1 MIKRLL
7 LSALILLT
15 LPGFATASTPLAS
28 GRWAKVSVDTTGIYE
43 ISYEKLRSIG
53 FRDPSRVAVYG
64 SGGIVASDH
73 SFEGAFGEGLA
84 PAPAMHTA
92 DGRLLFFA
100 EASVRATM
108 TSEKRLSLTRNH
120 YDSKAF
126 YFLSDRDGAP
136 ATLPSSGDA
145 ALPADDATA
154 THSHI
159 QYFDRQSYSPGK
171 GGAIMLSRPL
181 MQGQTET
188 YDFSLEGYDASTG
201 IEPSL
206 YAEYGIKIS
215 RTENIEV
222 EAAGGISL
230 VSTTIPSVYRSTSD
244 QEAYRRGTVSATFT
258 PDAGATKGTIVFRSK
273 TDLTGSFTALDF
285 VYVIYRRSNTL
296 GSASELMMNYYET
309 PSAVALP
316 HAPADAV
323 VWDVTPGCTPSA
335 PAIILDDDG
344 TARFAPADGSHRYVA
359 FSPSAA
365 HRATDEATAVD
376 NRNLGDS
383 PVPDI
388 LIICAPA
395 LQPQAEELAAIHRR
409 YQDATVLVAP
419 QDQIFDEFS
428 DGVRT
433 PMAFRRLAKKFY
445 DRDPERFRHI
455 ILYGG
460 GSYNNLTLDNSGSM
474 LVTFQAETTD
484 ESRNKSYNYC
494 ADQYF
499 AMLDD
504 GFSIA
509 RVNNTGMSVNVGR
522 IAVKTPADGE
532 KYNLKIRR
540 YFERGP
546 QPAAF
551 RRALMYSDDGDKY
564 QHYFQNVESCDALA
578 AADMSIARVD
588 SYFYPYDENL
598 HTYPGLIR
606 EAGMALTRGV
616 GYMSYCGHG
625 TTKSMGDVI
634 TLQSADTYRYDIAPF
649 AMFASCETFQFD
661 RGEFS
666 IVEHMT
672 TDPDGGILC
681 CVASG
686 RSVVLSY
693 NRVLSTNIAEC
704 YAALAPGD
712 TYGDLLRRARQ
723 RILAN
728 TTTAI
733 ARNTMCYNFC
743 GDPALPVPAPQYNIV
758 LDEAASQSF
767 TPRVANRLT
776 GHIADAE
783 GNIVDDFNGHIE
795 LSLHNA
801 PVRKT
806 NLTDTDSL
814 LSADDDHDILATVT
828 AKVAGGRFA
837 ADLTVP
843 STGTAAE
850 NHRLSMAAVA
860 DNRQCAYGADRS
872 LSVNALEAAP
882 ADIDQ
887 TPPVIVQTY
896 IDTDDF
902 VPGSIT
908 GADIS
913 FHAVIDPSPSG
924 LRTTTG
930 LERSIKI
937 TLDGSQSV
945 PNAPALSRQD
955 ADGLVHIA
963 MPFADLSEGKHSIGI
978 SVANNA
984 GATASAMTDFVVGGT
999 SISAVLTHDA
1009 ETGVARRDITFT
1021 LDGADSAATR
1031 LLITDRNGHT
1041 VFSRTD
1047 CTFPYTWK
1055 LTAADGARVPDGSYR
1070 AWVMLSGGK
1079 ASGSTQAVHFT
1090 VLRDRQDNK

>member
-1 MIKRLL
+1 MLKRLL
-7 LSALILLT
+7 LSTLTLLILS
-15 LPGFATASTPLAS
+15 ATAKATTPLAS
-28 GRWAKVSVDTTGIYE
+28 ERWAKVSIDTTGIYE
-43 ISYEKLRSIG
+43 ISYEKLRSLG
-53 FRDPSRVAVYG
+53 FSDPSKVAVYG
-64 SGGIVASDH
+64 SGGIVAADH
-73 SFEGAFGEGLA
+73 SFEGPFGEGLA

-92 DGRLLFFA
+92 DGRMLFFA

-108 TSEKRLSLTRNH
+108 TSERRLTVVRNH

-126 YFLSDRDGAP
+126 YFLSDRHGAP
-136 ATLPSSGDA
+136 APLPTSGHEAPSDA
-145 ALPADDATA
+145 VG

-188 YDFSLEGYDASTG
+188 YGFSLEGYDAAAG

-215 RTENIEV
+215 RTENIGIETG
-222 EAAGGISL
+222 AGINLGF
-230 VSTTIPSVYRSTSD
+230 VSTPSVYRSTSD
-244 QEAYRRGTVSATFT
+244 SEAYRRGTVSATFT
-258 PDAGATKGTIVFRSK
+258 PESGATEGTVVFRSK

-285 VYVIYRRSNTL
+285 VYIIYRRSNTI
-296 GSASELMMNYYET
+296 GDNSELMMNYSET
-309 PSAVALP
+309 PEAVAL
-316 HAPADAV
+316 HNAPVDAV
-323 VWDVTPGCTPSA
+323 VWDVTPGRTPSA
-335 PAIILDDDG
+335 PVITHHTNGSA
-344 TARFAPADGSHRYVA
+344 TFAPTDNSRRFVA
-359 FSPSAA
+359 FSPSGN
-365 HRATDEATAVD
+365 HRTPGQAVAVD
-376 NRNLGDS
+376 NQNLGDS
-383 PVPDI
+383 PAPDI

-395 LQPQAEELAAIHRR
+395 LQPQAEELAAIHRH

-419 QDQIFDEFS
+419 QDRVFDEFS
-428 DGVRT
+428 DGIRT

-460 GSYNNLTLDNSGSM
+460 GTYNNLTLDNSGSM
-474 LVTFQAETTD
+474 LVTFQAETPD

-494 ADQYF
+494 SDQYF

-504 GFSIA
+504 GFSIS
-509 RVNNTGMSVNVGR
+509 RVNNTPMSVNVGR
-522 IAVKTPADGE
+522 IAVKTPAEGDN
-532 KYNLKIRR
+532 YNLKIRR
-540 YFERGP
+540 FFERGP

-564 QHYFQNVESCDALA
+564 QHYFQNEESCEALA
-578 AADMSIARVD
+578 PADMSIGRVD
-588 SYFYPYDENL
+588 SYFYPYDKVA
-598 HTYPGLIR
+598 HTYPDLVR

-686 RSVVLSY
+686 RSVVLPY
-693 NRVLSTNIAEC
+693 NRVLSTNMAQC
-704 YAALAPGD
+704 YADLAPGD
-712 TYGDLLRRARQ
+712 TYGDLLRRTRQ

-728 TTTAI
+728 TTTSI

-743 GDPALPVPAPQYNIV
+743 GDPALPVPAPHYGIV
-758 LDEAASQSF
+758 LDSTASESF

-776 GHIADAE
+776 GHIADAD
-783 GNIVDDFNGHIE
+783 GNIVDDFNGSIE
-795 LSLHNA
+795 LSLHKA

-806 NLTDTDSL
+806 NLTDTDSVL
-814 LSADDDHDILATVT
+814 TADDCHQILASVAATVT
-828 AKVAGGRFA
+828 GGRFT

-843 STGTAAE
+843 HTGIAADK
-850 NHRLSMAAVA
+850 HRLSMAAVA
-860 DNRQCAYGADRS
+860 DDRRCAYGVDSTLA
-872 LSVNALEAAP
+872 VNAREADP
-882 ADIDQ
+882 ADIDR
-887 TPPVIVQTY
+887 TPPVIVRTY

-902 VPGSIT
+902 VPGDIT
-908 GADIS
+908 GSDVC
-913 FHAVIDPSPSG
+913 FHAVVDPSPSG
-924 LRTTTG
+924 LRTATG

-937 TLDGSQSV
+937 DLDGSQSV
-945 PNAPALSRQD
+945 PNAPALSRPD

-963 MPFADLSEGKHSIGI
+963 VPFADLAEGRHSIAI

-984 GATASAMTDFVVGGT
+984 GATAGAMIDFVVGRT
-999 SISAVLTHDA
+999 SLSAVLGHDA
-1009 ETGVARRDITFT
+1009 ESGVARRDITFT
-1021 LDGADSAATR
+1021 LDGADSADTR

-1041 VFSRTD
+1041 VFSRSG
-1047 CTFPYTWK
+1047 CTFPCTWN
-1055 LTAADGARVPDGSYR
+1055 LTAADGSRVPDGSYR
-1070 AWVMLSGGK
+1070 AWVMLSDGN
-1079 ASGSTQAVHFT
+1079 ASGSSQAVHFT